1 MAVKVKNAAESMLV
15 NEVIRAGWRYAEL
28 TRVNTGNVKTDKGYR
43 FSTGTPAGYPDIS
56 GYRRKDGR
64 AVFLE
69 CKVEPN
75 KPTEQQ
81 IRFIEKARQSGC
93 LAGICYSVRDA
104 LEIIME

>member
-81 IRFIEKARQSGC
+81 LRFIEKARQSGC

-104 LEIIME
+104 LEIIMG